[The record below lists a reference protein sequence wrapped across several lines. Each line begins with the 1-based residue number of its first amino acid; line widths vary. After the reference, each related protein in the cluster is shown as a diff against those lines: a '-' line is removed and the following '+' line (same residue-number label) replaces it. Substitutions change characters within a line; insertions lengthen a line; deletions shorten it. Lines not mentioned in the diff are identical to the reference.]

1 MSGTNYVLD
10 TNAIIA
16 LLNGNKA
23 IENAISDANWLGVS
37 VINIV
42 EFLSFDYLTLNDKI
56 VFEIFLQRVFVINL
70 SFEDSIDI
78 INTAATFRIS
88 HKLKLPDAII
98 AASAMLNDAVLITND
113 KQFSTI
119 PNLQILSF

>member
-1 MSGTNYVLD
+1 MSGTNYFID
-10 TNAIIA
+10 TDAIIA
-16 LLNGNKA
+16 LLNGNKV
-23 IENAISDANWLGVS
+23 IENAINDANWLGVS

-42 EFLSFDYLTLNDKI
+42 EFLSFSNLTLNDRS
-56 VFEIFLQRVFVINL
+56 VFEIFLQRVIIINL
-70 SFEDSIDI
+70 SFEDHINI

-88 HKLKLPDAII
+88 YKLKLPDAII

-119 PNLQILSF
+119 PNLQILAF